1 MELATS
7 LSSVEPTPGLLIGI
21 YLLLNT
27 AQCDAS
33 SSCDEWRERWTKM
46 KIQIRFTFTMNYF
59 SGITI
64 QGISPAGTVMHNSAV
79 RGWLKTKR
87 KKTKKYFEFPLS
99 HQICSHWWAPHLPTL
114 LPGCCNSTAL
124 WLNFTK
130 FHYLFLTFTK
140 LHCLCLTFTK
150 FHCLCLTFLK
160 SRPTSL
166 TIALVAVNLLGLTQG
181 MLVIRWL

>member
-1 MELATS
+1 MLRVLVTNEEKGEPKWKFRLDLLSLWIIFQGLPYRAFHLLALWCTTQRS
-7 LSSVEPTPGLLIGI
+7 EVG
-21 YLLLNT
+21 
-27 AQCDAS
+27 
-33 SSCDEWRERWTKM
+33 WR
-46 KIQIRFTFTMNYF
+46 Q
-59 SGITI
+59 
-64 QGISPAGTVMHNSAV
+64 
-79 RGWLKTKR
+79 KR
-87 KKTKKYFEFPLS
+87 KKKKKYFEFPLS

-130 FHYLFLTFTK
+130 FHYLCLTFTKLHCLCLTFTK

-181 MLVIRWL
+181 MSVIRWL